1 MAFARSARCRARF
14 CLQPDDSTDTSRLL
28 AQALAAMHAA
38 RQRQAE
44 REIALY
50 LHSIGGK
57 FTDEAE
63 REIERRFL
71 GPRVIRSGAMSTTSL
86 RVHATKQSPLP
97 DLARVAA
104 FFATLIDV
112 FAEAQAQARAA
123 SERYPFV
130 E

>member
-1 MAFARSARCRARF
+1 MAFARSAVTPRDFVSA
-14 CLQPDDSTDTSRLL
+14 PTTTSTRRPGFWRKLL
-28 AQALAAMHAA
+28 VAMHAA

-71 GPRVIRSGAMSTTSL
+71 SS
-86 RVHATKQSPLP
+86 
-97 DLARVAA
+97 
-104 FFATLIDV
+104 
-112 FAEAQAQARAA
+112 
-123 SERYPFV
+123 Y
-130 E
+130 